1 MNETSDYEDFSNQDR
16 CVCFV
21 VSCVWCFFFSARD
34 FRFYLL
40 PTVLNCLPL
49 LCRRRWILANSASQ
63 TLMSPFIFEGL
74 PLTFLPLTG
83 VSLILLE
90 IFRWNQVEIIF
101 GGEPLFLHETSI
113 WQVVLSFNLDPIGCL
128 WTITEVFAYF

>member
-1 MNETSDYEDFSNQDR
+1 MWFCGMNETSDYEDFSNQDR

-21 VSCVWCFFFSARD
+21 VFCVWCFFFFFQLEILGSS
-34 FRFYLL
+34 LL
-40 PTVLNCLPL
+40 PTLLNCFPL

-74 PLTFLPLTG
+74 QLTSLPLTG

-90 IFRWNQVEIIF
+90 IFR
-101 GGEPLFLHETSI
+101 
-113 WQVVLSFNLDPIGCL
+113 
-128 WTITEVFAYF
+128 